1 MQSSTVAQQAPARN
15 LNRGWWPM
23 LPEWSRRV
31 LKPVLNQVAI
41 HERLEDAGV
50 VASEDDVQQV
60 LLQLSDHDDIRLA
73 GEPGAMGGLAVV
85 YVDPE
90 LCP

>member
-1 MQSSTVAQQAPARN
+1 LEDRRFTVPGLREEIISIICGEWRN
-15 LNRGWWPM
+15 SDDELN
-23 LPEWSRRV
+23 E
-31 LKPVLNQVAI
+31 VAI
-41 HERLEDAGV
+41 HERLEVAGV
-50 VASEDDVQQV
+50 GASEDDVQQV

-73 GEPGAMGGLAVV
+73 GEPGAPGGLAVV

>member
-1 MQSSTVAQQAPARN
+1 MPGLREEIISIICEE
-15 LNRGWWPM
+15 WPNADD
-23 LPEWSRRV
+23 E
-31 LKPVLNQVAI
+31 LNQVAI

-73 GEPGAMGGLAVV
+73 GEPGATGGVAVV